1 MAEAIHILICVSCKL
16 PSFHKNDTRTCIGNS
31 VAFKYLKKPTT
42 ENTSVKE
49 LRHVVLRSE
58 NGAKRIKQEAN
69 SYSCIMHIGYCHT
82 AA

>member
-1 MAEAIHILICVSCKL
+1 MAEAINILIYVSCKL
-16 PSFHKNDTRTCIGNS
+16 PSFHKNDTHTCFGNS

-58 NGAKRIKQEAN
+58 NGATRIKQEAN